1 MISASSMIAD
11 IVEAS
16 QEQTGR
22 RTEGTFFAGNF
33 FIQKCATGVGIFAS
47 GLIISWAGLSAQT
60 NPADVLSQ
68 VIDRLI
74 LAYILIAML
83 LAAISAII
91 FSRFPIRRKDHEAR
105 LIRLAESSRSG
116 EA

>member
-1 MISASSMIAD
+1 
-11 IVEAS
+11 
-16 QEQTGR
+16 
-22 RTEGTFFAGNF
+22 
-33 FIQKCATGVGIFAS
+33 
-47 GLIISWAGLSAQT
+47 
-60 NPADVLSQ
+60 
-68 VIDRLI
+68 
-74 LAYILIAML
+74 ML